1 MAIYTNHTRF
11 SAVATVHVTA
21 VSETKGALT
30 VLRDGVLVDKLDA
43 DKGHH
48 DFVVEPGRTL
58 DLSEGTQALLFAIR
72 TCP

>member
-11 SAVATVHVTA
+11 PAVATVHVTA
-21 VSETKGALT
+21 VTDPKGALT
-30 VLRDGVLVDKLDA
+30 VLRDGVLADKLDA

-48 DFVVEPGRTL
+48 DFIVEPGRTL
-58 DLSEGTQALLFAIR
+58 DLAEGTQAALFAIR